1 MKKDST
7 HRTPNYA
14 GWAGL
19 EGIDLKKDIE
29 QLEHI
34 EHDIEHIKEAL
45 YDTGRV
51 LNHAY
56 HHEEEEP
63 QVKDNAK
70 IQEKIYDLHNEI
82 VNMIIMF
89 CKYNDILP
97 QMVSFN
103 VDMLAP
109 SIEAGMW
116 TAATDSS
123 LVFCADNNFDNI
135 MFESV

>member
-1 MKKDST
+1 MKKNST

-19 EGIDLKKDIE
+19 DGIDLKKDIE
-29 QLEHI
+29 ELEHI
-34 EHDIEHIKEAL
+34 EQDIEKIKEAL
-45 YDTGRV
+45 YHEKRV

-70 IQEKIYDLHNEI
+70 IQEKIYDLHNDI
-82 VNMIIMF
+82 VNEIIMF
-89 CKYNDILP
+89 CKDNDILP

-103 VDMLAP
+103 IDMLAP

-123 LVFCADNNFDNI
+123 LIFCADNNFDNI